1 MAFERV
7 IHRILRP
14 RADARAQPRVRA
26 RPRRASLRIV
36 RRAAARIMDDDRMIK
51 SAWTP
56 EVRERRDGWK
66 SSAPR
71 AVAAT
76 TRRDVADATPTSATA
91 HGWLRPRVTSR

>member
-26 RPRRASLRIV
+26 RSLRIV

-91 HGWLRPRVTSR
+91 HGW

>member
-56 EVRERRDGWK
+56 EVRERRDGWR

-91 HGWLRPRVTSR
+91 HGW